1 MKGNEMTVRAIDLV
15 ANLLAEENLT
25 VVRVPSKTAS
35 FNIKTRVLS
44 LPIWK
49 DLTPEMEDLFV
60 IHEVGHAL
68 YTGEQYLVEANDMP
82 GLHSYMN
89 VVEDA
94 RIEKLMKR
102 KFPGVRKVM
111 NTAYTQLNNKDFFGI
126 KDRDLSTCLLVDK
139 INIHFKV
146 GYSSGVKFT
155 PEENRFVVRA
165 ERAETIEQVI
175 QLSKEILEF
184 SKQKLKEEKEEK
196 QRAKAKEDEE
206 DGEVEVEVE
215 DFEPQPSYGEP
226 EYDDDFPD
234 EEEDEDFGSDDSVS
248 TGGADEEDN
257 KEEEVIEEQELES
270 ITDKALQDKLEEFAD
285 DSIQYRYYSVISEAG
300 NDPIVGYKQI
310 FQDTKEFDSHITE
323 DHKADF
329 GKFMQNST
337 TMVNYLV
344 KEFEM
349 KKSADQYKRATTSK
363 LGSLDM
369 KKLHAYKFVDDI
381 FKQITVVPGGKNH
394 GMIFLLDW
402 SGSMSSVMR
411 PTLEQLINLVMF
423 CRRINIPY
431 EVYAFTSSYG
441 RRDYGSPEYM
451 EYASKNNDK
460 IKELRSMDEYTLY
473 AHPGRYNLL
482 ELFTNKMSA
491 SAFNSMARRLLA
503 PGFFQQRGYAMGGTP
518 LNEALVYMMDY
529 IPKFNKK
536 NLIQKTTFITLTDG
550 EGCNL
555 DSPENKSVSESVYY
569 EKIDKRYKV
578 KNFIQDQKTG
588 KQYELTLY
596 NETKVLLQMIKD
608 RTDAMIVGFFIC
620 QNKIRCIESAY
631 KNHYNTYMGTLG
643 ISVGSVREEFKE
655 KGFASM
661 RNTGRD
667 ELFLIPESSTRITE
681 GKFDID
687 SDMTASS
694 ISKKFGKMFNTKKH
708 SRILLDRFIS
718 MVA

>member
-1 MKGNEMTVRAIDLV
+1 MTVRAIDLV

-68 YTGEQYLVEANDMP
+68 YTGEEFLVESKDTP

-102 KFPGVRKVM
+102 KFPGVRKAM
-111 NTAYTQLNNKDFFGI
+111 NTAYAQLNDKDFFGI
-126 KDRDLSTCLLVDK
+126 KDLDLSACLLIDK

-146 GYSSGVKFT
+146 GYSSGIKFT
-155 PEENRFVVRA
+155 PEENRFVVRT
-165 ERAETIEQVI
+165 EQAETIKQVV
-175 QLSKEILEF
+175 QLAKEIREF
-184 SKQKLKEEKEEK
+184 SMQKLKEEKEEK
-196 QRAKAKEDEE
+196 QRAKLQEDEE
-206 DGEVEVEVE
+206 GGEVE
-215 DFEPQPSYGEP
+215 DFEPQPSYGESP
-226 EYDDDFPD
+226 EDGDDFP
-234 EEEDEDFGSDDSVS
+234 EEDEDYGDGIDNSVS
-248 TGGADEEDN
+248 TGADEPEVT
-257 KEEEVIEEQELES
+257 EEEELES
-270 ITDKALQDKLEEFAD
+270 ITDKALQEKLEEFAD
-285 DSIQYRYYSVISEAG
+285 DSIEYRYYSVMSEAG

-310 FQDTKEFDSHITE
+310 FQDTKEFDACITE
-323 DHKADF
+323 GHKATF
-329 GKFMQNST
+329 NKFMQNST
-337 TMVNYLV
+337 TMVNYMV

-369 KKLHAYKFVDDI
+369 RKLHSYKFVDDI

-394 GMIFLLDW
+394 GMMFLLDW

-441 RRDYGSPEYM
+441 RLDYGTPEY
-451 EYASKNNDK
+451 EERAHKNSDK
-460 IKELRSMDEYTLY
+460 RKELISMEEYTLF
-473 AHPGRYNLL
+473 ATPGSYSLL
-482 ELFTNKMSA
+482 ELFSNKMSA

-503 PGFFQQRGYAMGGTP
+503 PGFFQQRGYGMGGTP

-555 DSPENKSVSESVYY
+555 GSPSGKDVASESYNIPTG
-569 EKIDKRYKV
+569 KMTKV
-578 KNFIQDQKTG
+578 KNFIQDTKTG
-588 KQYELTLY
+588 KQYELTQF
-596 NETKVLLQMIKD
+596 NETKTLLQMIKD
-608 RTDAMIVGFFIC
+608 RTGAMIVGFFIC
-620 QNKIRCIESAY
+620 ENKIKCIESAY
-631 KNHYNTYMGTLG
+631 RSHYNNKVVT
-643 ISVGSVREEFKE
+643 SVESIRAEFKE

-667 ELFLIPESSTRITE
+667 ELFLIPESSTRIIE
-681 GKFDID
+681 GTFDVD

-694 ISKKFGKMFNTKKH
+694 ISKKFGKMLNTKKH
-708 SRILLDRFIS
+708 SRVLLDRFIA

>member
-1 MKGNEMTVRAIDLV
+1 MTVRAIDLV

-68 YTGEQYLVEANDMP
+68 YTGEQFLVEAKDMP
-82 GLHSYMN
+82 GLHSYLN

-102 KFPGVRKVM
+102 KFPGVRKAM
-111 NTAYTQLNNKDFFGI
+111 NTAYAQLNDKDFFGI
-126 KDRDLSTCLLVDK
+126 KDLDLNACLLIDK

-146 GYSSGVKFT
+146 GYSSGIKFT

-165 ERAETIEQVI
+165 ERAETIEQVV
-175 QLSKEILEF
+175 QLAKEIREF
-184 SKQKLKEEKEEK
+184 SMQKLKEEKEEK
-196 QRAKAKEDEE
+196 QRAKAEEVEE
-206 DGEVEVEVE
+206 DDDGEE
-215 DFEPQPSYGEP
+215 FEPQPSHGEP
-226 EYDDDFPD
+226 EYGDDLPED
-234 EEEDEDFGSDDSVS
+234 EEDEEDFGADDTVS
-248 TGGADEEDN
+248 TGADEEEEEE
-257 KEEEVIEEQELES
+257 EEEVDEEVDEEQELES

-285 DSIQYRYYSVISEAG
+285 DSIQYRYYSVISDEG

-310 FQDTKEFDSHITE
+310 FQDTQQFDADITE
-323 DHKADF
+323 GHKADF
-329 GKFMQNST
+329 NKFMQNST

-369 KKLHAYKFVDDI
+369 KKLHSYKFVDDI

-394 GMIFLLDW
+394 GMMFLLDW

-441 RRDYGSPEYM
+441 RLTYGTPEY
-451 EYASKNNDK
+451 EERASKNNDK
-460 IKELRSMDEYTLY
+460 RKELGAIDDYALY
-473 AHPGRYNLL
+473 ALPGSYNLL
-482 ELFTNKMSA
+482 ELFSNKMSA

-503 PGFFQQRGYAMGGTP
+503 PGFFQQRGYGMGGTP

-555 DSPENKSVSESVYY
+555 NSPDGKEVVIGVYNVELNK
-569 EKIDKRYKV
+569 RFMV
-578 KNFIQDQKTG
+578 KNFIRDVKAKTG
-588 KQYELTLY
+588 KQYELTQY
-596 NETKVLLQMIKD
+596 NETKTLLQMIKD
-608 RTDAMIVGFFIC
+608 RTGAMIVGFFIC
-620 QNKIRCIESAY
+620 ENKIKCIESAY
-631 KNHYNTYMGTLG
+631 RSHYSNKVVA
-643 ISVGSVREEFKE
+643 SVESIRAEFKE

-667 ELFLIPESSTRITE
+667 ELFLIPESSTRIVE
-681 GKFDID
+681 GTFDVD

-708 SRILLDRFIS
+708 SRVLLDRFIGL
-718 MVA
+718 VA

>member
-1 MKGNEMTVRAIDLV
+1 MTVRAIDLV

-68 YTGEQYLVEANDMP
+68 YTGEEFLVEAKDTP

-102 KFPGVRKVM
+102 KFPGVRKAM
-111 NTAYTQLNNKDFFGI
+111 NTAYAQLNDKDFFGI
-126 KDRDLSTCLLVDK
+126 KDLDLSACLLIDK

-146 GYSSGVKFT
+146 GYSSGIKFT
-155 PEENRFVVRA
+155 PEENRFVVRT

-175 QLSKEILEF
+175 QLSKEIREF
-184 SKQKLKEEKEEK
+184 SMQKLKEEKEEN
-196 QRAKAKEDEE
+196 QRAKAQEDEE
-206 DGEVEVEVE
+206 GGEVE
-215 DFEPQPSYGEP
+215 DFEPQPSHGEP
-226 EYDDDFPD
+226 EYGDDFPE
-234 EEEDEDFGSDDSVS
+234 EEEDYEDGIDDSVS
-248 TGGADEEDN
+248 TGADENEVD
-257 KEEEVIEEQELES
+257 EEEELES
-270 ITDKALQDKLEEFAD
+270 VTDKALQDKLEEFAD
-285 DSIQYRYYSVISEAG
+285 DSIEYRYYSVMSEAG

-310 FQDTKEFDSHITE
+310 FQDTKEFDACITE
-323 DHKADF
+323 GHKATF
-329 GKFMQNST
+329 NKFMQNST
-337 TMVNYLV
+337 TMVNYMV

-369 KKLHAYKFVDDI
+369 RKLHSYKFVDDI
-381 FKQITVVPGGKNH
+381 FKQIT
-394 GMIFLLDW
+394 
-402 SGSMSSVMR
+402 VMR

-423 CRRINIPY
+423 CRRVNIPY

-441 RRDYGSPEYM
+441 RLDYGTPEY
-451 EYASKNNDK
+451 EERAHKNSDK
-460 IKELRSMDEYTLY
+460 RKELISMEEYTLF
-473 AHPGRYNLL
+473 ATPGSYSLL
-482 ELFTNKMSA
+482 ELFSNRMSA

-503 PGFFQQRGYAMGGTP
+503 PGFFQQRGYGMGGTP

-555 DSPENKSVSESVYY
+555 SSPNGKDVASESYNTPTG
-569 EKIDKRYKV
+569 KMSKV
-578 KNFIQDQKTG
+578 KNFIQDAKTG
-588 KQYELTLY
+588 KQYELTQF
-596 NETKVLLQMIKD
+596 NETKTLLQMIKD
-608 RTDAMIVGFFIC
+608 RTGAMIVGFFIC
-620 QNKIRCIESAY
+620 ENKIKCIESAY
-631 KNHYNTYMGTLG
+631 RSHYNNRVVT
-643 ISVGSVREEFKE
+643 SVESIRAEFKE

-667 ELFLIPESSTRITE
+667 ELFLIPESSTRIIE
-681 GKFDID
+681 GTFDVD

-708 SRILLDRFIS
+708 SRVLLDRFIA

>member
-68 YTGEQYLVEANDMP
+68 YTGEQFLVEAKDMP
-82 GLHSYMN
+82 GLHSYLN

-102 KFPGVRKVM
+102 KFPGVRKAM
-111 NTAYTQLNNKDFFGI
+111 NTAYAQLNDKDFFGI
-126 KDRDLSTCLLVDK
+126 KDLDLSACLLIDK

-146 GYSSGVKFT
+146 GYSSGIKFT

-165 ERAETIEQVI
+165 ERAETIEQVV
-175 QLSKEILEF
+175 QLAKEIREF
-184 SKQKLKEEKEEK
+184 SMQKLKEEKEEK
-196 QRAKAKEDEE
+196 QRAKAEEVEEDE
-206 DGEVEVEVE
+206 DGEE
-215 DFEPQPSYGEP
+215 FEPQPSHGEP
-226 EYDDDFPD
+226 EYGDDFPED
-234 EEEDEDFGSDDSVS
+234 EEDEEDFGTDDSVS
-248 TGGADEEDN
+248 TGADEE
-257 KEEEVIEEQELES
+257 EVTEEQELES

-285 DSIQYRYYSVISEAG
+285 DSIQYRYYSVISDEG

-310 FQDTKEFDSHITE
+310 FQDTQQFDADITE
-323 DHKADF
+323 GHKADF
-329 GKFMQNST
+329 NKFMQNST

-369 KKLHAYKFVDDI
+369 RKLHSYKFVDDI

-394 GMIFLLDW
+394 GMMFLLDW

-423 CRRINIPY
+423 CRRVNIPY

-441 RRDYGSPEYM
+441 RLTYGTPEY
-451 EYASKNNDK
+451 EERASKNNDK
-460 IKELRSMDEYTLY
+460 RKELGAIDDYVLY
-473 AHPGRYNLL
+473 AIPGSYNLL
-482 ELFTNKMSA
+482 ELFSNKMSA

-503 PGFFQQRGYAMGGTP
+503 PGFFQQRGYGMGGTP
-518 LNEALVYMMDY
+518 LNEALIYMMDY

-550 EGCNL
+550 EGCILN
-555 DSPENKSVSESVYY
+555 SPNGKELATGVYNV
-569 EKIDKRYKV
+569 ELDKRFMV
-578 KNFIQDQKTG
+578 KNFIHDVKAKNG
-588 KQYELTLY
+588 KQYELTPY

-608 RTDAMIVGFFIC
+608 RTGAMIVGFFIC
-620 QNKIRCIESAY
+620 ENKIKCIESAY
-631 KNHYNTYMGTLG
+631 RSHYSNKVVA
-643 ISVGSVREEFKE
+643 SVESIRAEFKE

-667 ELFLIPESSTRITE
+667 ELFLIPESSTRIVE
-681 GKFDID
+681 GTFDVD
-687 SDMTASS
+687 SDMTASN

-708 SRILLDRFIS
+708 SRVLLDRFIGL
-718 MVA
+718 VA

>member
-1 MKGNEMTVRAIDLV
+1 MTVRAIDLV

-68 YTGEQYLVEANDMP
+68 YTGEEYLVEAKDTP
-82 GLHSYMN
+82 GLHSYLN

-102 KFPGVRKVM
+102 KFPGVRKAM
-111 NTAYTQLNNKDFFGI
+111 NTAYAQLNDKDFFGI
-126 KDRDLSTCLLVDK
+126 KDLDLSACLLIDK

-146 GYSSGVKFT
+146 GYSSGIKFT
-155 PEENRFVVRA
+155 PEENRFVVRT

-175 QLSKEILEF
+175 QLSKEIREF
-184 SKQKLKEEKEEK
+184 SMQKLKEEKEEK
-196 QRAKAKEDEE
+196 HRAKAQEDEE
-206 DGEVEVEVE
+206 SGEVE
-215 DFEPQPSYGEP
+215 DFEPQPSHGEP
-226 EYDDDFPD
+226 LEHEDDFPE
-234 EEEDEDFGSDDSVS
+234 EEEDYEDGIDDSVS
-248 TGGADEEDN
+248 TGADANEVDEE
-257 KEEEVIEEQELES
+257 EELES

-285 DSIQYRYYSVISEAG
+285 DSIAYRYYSVMSEAG

-310 FQDTKEFDSHITE
+310 FQDTKEFDACITE
-323 DHKADF
+323 GHKATF
-329 GKFMQNST
+329 NKFMQNST
-337 TMVNYLV
+337 TMVNYMV

-369 KKLHAYKFVDDI
+369 RKLHSYKFVDDI

-394 GMIFLLDW
+394 GMMFLLDW

-441 RRDYGSPEYM
+441 RLDYGTPEY
-451 EYASKNNDK
+451 EERAHKNSDK
-460 IKELRSMDEYTLY
+460 RKELISMEEYTLF
-473 AHPGRYNLL
+473 ATPGSYSLL
-482 ELFTNKMSA
+482 ELFSNKMSA

-503 PGFFQQRGYAMGGTP
+503 PGFFQQRGYGMGGTP

-555 DSPENKSVSESVYY
+555 SSPNGKDVSSESYNIPTG
-569 EKIDKRYKV
+569 KMSKV
-578 KNFIQDQKTG
+578 KNFIQDTKTG
-588 KQYELTLY
+588 KQYELTQY
-596 NETKVLLQMIKD
+596 NETKALLQMIKD
-608 RTDAMIVGFFIC
+608 RTGAMIVGFFIC
-620 QNKIRCIESAY
+620 ENKIKCIESAY
-631 KNHYNTYMGTLG
+631 RSHYSNKVVT
-643 ISVGSVREEFKE
+643 SVESIRAEFKE

-667 ELFLIPESSTRITE
+667 ELFLIPESSTRIIE
-681 GKFDID
+681 GTFDVD

-708 SRILLDRFIS
+708 SRVLLDRFIA

>member
-68 YTGEQYLVEANDMP
+68 YTGEEFLVEAKDTP
-82 GLHSYMN
+82 GLHSYLN

-102 KFPGVRKVM
+102 KFPGVRKAM
-111 NTAYTQLNNKDFFGI
+111 NTAYAQLNDKDFFGI
-126 KDRDLSTCLLVDK
+126 KDLDLSACLLIDK

-146 GYSSGVKFT
+146 GYSSGIKFT
-155 PEENRFVVRA
+155 PEENRFVVRT
-165 ERAETIEQVI
+165 ERAETIEQVV
-175 QLSKEILEF
+175 QLAKEIREF
-184 SKQKLKEEKEEK
+184 SMQKLKEEKEEK
-196 QRAKAKEDEE
+196 QRAKAQEEEE
-206 DGEVEVEVE
+206 DGEVE
-215 DFEPQPSYGEP
+215 DFEPQPSHSEP
-226 EYDDDFPD
+226 EYGDDFPE
-234 EEEDEDFGSDDSVS
+234 EEEDYEDGIDDSVS
-248 TGGADEEDN
+248 IGADAEEVT
-257 KEEEVIEEQELES
+257 EEEELES
-270 ITDKALQDKLEEFAD
+270 VTDKALQDKLEEFAD
-285 DSIQYRYYSVISEAG
+285 DSIEYRYYSVMSEAG
-300 NDPIVGYKQI
+300 NDPIIGYKQI
-310 FQDTKEFDSHITE
+310 FQDTKEFDACITE
-323 DHKADF
+323 GHKATF
-329 GKFMQNST
+329 NKFMQNST
-337 TMVNYLV
+337 TMVNYMV

-369 KKLHAYKFVDDI
+369 RKLHSYKFVDDI

-394 GMIFLLDW
+394 GMMFLLDW

-441 RRDYGSPEYM
+441 RLDYGTPEY
-451 EYASKNNDK
+451 EERAHKNSDK
-460 IKELRSMDEYTLY
+460 RKELCAIDDY
-473 AHPGRYNLL
+473 ALFATPGSYSLL
-482 ELFTNKMSA
+482 ELFSNKMSA

-503 PGFFQQRGYAMGGTP
+503 PGFFQQRGYGMGGTP

-555 DSPENKSVSESVYY
+555 SSPSGKDVASESYNIPTG
-569 EKIDKRYKV
+569 KKSKV
-578 KNFIQDQKTG
+578 KNFIQDAKTG
-588 KQYELTLY
+588 KQYELTQF
-596 NETKVLLQMIKD
+596 NETKTLLQMIKD
-608 RTDAMIVGFFIC
+608 RTGAMIVGFFIC
-620 QNKIRCIESAY
+620 ENKIKCIEEAY
-631 KNHYNTYMGTLG
+631 RSHYSRKFTA
-643 ISVGSVREEFKE
+643 SVESVRAEFKE

-667 ELFLIPESSTRITE
+667 ELFLIPESSTRIIE
-681 GKFDID
+681 GTFDVD

-708 SRILLDRFIS
+708 SRVLLDRFIA

>member
-1 MKGNEMTVRAIDLV
+1 MTVRAIDLV

-68 YTGEQYLVEANDMP
+68 YTGEEYLVEAKDTP
-82 GLHSYMN
+82 GLHSYLN

-102 KFPGVRKVM
+102 KFPGVRKTM
-111 NTAYTQLNNKDFFGI
+111 NTAYAQLNDKDFFGI
-126 KDRDLSTCLLVDK
+126 KDLDLSACLLIDK

-146 GYSSGVKFT
+146 GYSSGIKFT

-165 ERAETIEQVI
+165 EQAETIKQVV
-175 QLSKEILEF
+175 QLAKEIREF
-184 SKQKLKEEKEEK
+184 SMQKLKEEKEEN
-196 QRAKAKEDEE
+196 QRAKLQEE
-206 DGEVEVEVE
+206 DGEVE
-215 DFEPQPSYGEP
+215 DFEPQPSHGEP
-226 EYDDDFPD
+226 LEHEDDFPE
-234 EEEDEDFGSDDSVS
+234 EEEDYEDGIDDSVS
-248 TGGADEEDN
+248 TGADEEEVDEVT
-257 KEEEVIEEQELES
+257 EEEELES

-285 DSIQYRYYSVISEAG
+285 DSIQYRYYSVMSEAG

-310 FQDTKEFDSHITE
+310 FQDTKEFDACITE
-323 DHKADF
+323 GHKATF
-329 GKFMQNST
+329 NKFMQNST
-337 TMVNYLV
+337 TMVNYMV

-369 KKLHAYKFVDDI
+369 RKLHSYKFVDDI

-394 GMIFLLDW
+394 GMMFLLDW

-431 EVYAFTSSYG
+431 EVYAFTSSYN
-441 RRDYGSPEYM
+441 RLDYGTPEY
-451 EYASKNNDK
+451 EERSSKNSDK
-460 IKELRSMDEYTLY
+460 RKELCAIDDYVLF
-473 AHPGRYNLL
+473 ALPGAYSLL
-482 ELFTNKMSA
+482 ELFSNKMSA

-503 PGFFQQRGYAMGGTP
+503 PGFFQQRGFGMGGTP

-555 DSPENKSVSESVYY
+555 GSPFGKDVASESYNIPTG
-569 EKIDKRYKV
+569 KMTKV
-578 KNFIQDQKTG
+578 KNFIQDTKTG
-588 KQYELTLY
+588 KQYELTQY
-596 NETKVLLQMIKD
+596 NETKALLQMIKD
-608 RTDAMIVGFFIC
+608 RTGAMIVGFFIC
-620 QNKIRCIESAY
+620 ENKIKCIESAY
-631 KNHYNTYMGTLG
+631 RSHYNNKVVT
-643 ISVGSVREEFKE
+643 SVESIRAEFKE

-667 ELFLIPESSTRITE
+667 ELFLIPESSTRIIE
-681 GKFDID
+681 GTFDVD

-694 ISKKFGKMFNTKKH
+694 ISKRFGKMLNVKKH
-708 SRILLDRFIS
+708 SRVLLDRFIS

>member
-1 MKGNEMTVRAIDLV
+1 M
-15 ANLLAEENLT
+15 
-25 VVRVPSKTAS
+25 VRVPSKTAS

-68 YTGEQYLVEANDMP
+68 YTGEEFLVEAKDNP

-102 KFPGVRKVM
+102 KFPGVRKAM
-111 NTAYTQLNNKDFFGI
+111 NTAYAQLNDKDFFGI
-126 KDRDLSTCLLVDK
+126 KDLDLSACLLIDK

-146 GYSSGVKFT
+146 GYSSGIKFT
-155 PEENRFVVRA
+155 PEENRFVVRT

-175 QLSKEILEF
+175 QLSKEIREF
-184 SKQKLKEEKEEK
+184 SMQKLKEEKEEN
-196 QRAKAKEDEE
+196 QRAKAQEDEE
-206 DGEVEVEVE
+206 GGEVE
-215 DFEPQPSYGEP
+215 DFEPQPSHSEP
-226 EYDDDFPD
+226 EYGDDFP
-234 EEEDEDFGSDDSVS
+234 EDEDDEEDYEDGIDDSVS
-248 TGGADEEDN
+248 TNADANEVDEE
-257 KEEEVIEEQELES
+257 EELES

-285 DSIQYRYYSVISEAG
+285 DSIAYRYYSVMSEAG

-310 FQDTKEFDSHITE
+310 FQDTKEFDACITE
-323 DHKADF
+323 GHKATF
-329 GKFMQNST
+329 NKFMQNST
-337 TMVNYLV
+337 TMVNYMV

-369 KKLHAYKFVDDI
+369 RKLHSYKFVDDI

-394 GMIFLLDW
+394 GMMFLLDW

-441 RRDYGSPEYM
+441 RLDYGTPEY
-451 EYASKNNDK
+451 EERSSKNIDK
-460 IKELRSMDEYTLY
+460 RNELY
-473 AHPGRYNLL
+473 AIDDYALFATPGSYSLL
-482 ELFTNKMSA
+482 ELFSNKMSA

-503 PGFFQQRGYAMGGTP
+503 PGFFQQRGYGMGGTP

-555 DSPENKSVSESVYY
+555 ASPNGKDVSSESYNIPTG
-569 EKIDKRYKV
+569 KISKV
-578 KNFIQDQKTG
+578 KNFIQDAKTG
-588 KQYELTLY
+588 KQYELTQY
-596 NETKVLLQMIKD
+596 NETKALLQMIKD
-608 RTDAMIVGFFIC
+608 RTGAMIVGFFIC
-620 QNKIRCIESAY
+620 ENKIKCIESAY
-631 KNHYNTYMGTLG
+631 RSHYSNKVVT
-643 ISVGSVREEFKE
+643 SVESIRAEFKE

-667 ELFLIPESSTRITE
+667 ELFLIPESSTRIIE
-681 GKFDID
+681 GTFDVD

-708 SRILLDRFIS
+708 SRVLLDRFIA

>member
-1 MKGNEMTVRAIDLV
+1 MTVRAIDLV

-68 YTGEQYLVEANDMP
+68 YTGEEFLVESKDMP
-82 GLHSYMN
+82 GLHSYLN

-102 KFPGVRKVM
+102 KFPGVRKAM
-111 NTAYTQLNNKDFFGI
+111 NTAYAQLNDKDFFGI
-126 KDRDLSTCLLVDK
+126 KDLDLNACLLIDK

-146 GYSSGVKFT
+146 GYSSGIKFT

-175 QLSKEILEF
+175 QLSKEIREF
-184 SKQKLKEEKEEK
+184 SMQKLKEEKEEK
-196 QRAKAKEDEE
+196 QRAKAEEVEE
-206 DGEVEVEVE
+206 DDDGEE
-215 DFEPQPSYGEP
+215 FEPQPSHGEP
-226 EYDDDFPD
+226 EYGDDLPED
-234 EEEDEDFGSDDSVS
+234 EEDEEDFGADDTVS
-248 TGGADEEDN
+248 TGADEEEVEVD
-257 KEEEVIEEQELES
+257 EEDELES

-285 DSIQYRYYSVISEAG
+285 DSIQYRYYSVISDEG

-310 FQDTKEFDSHITE
+310 FQDTQQFDADITE
-323 DHKADF
+323 GHKADF
-329 GKFMQNST
+329 NKFMQNST
-337 TMVNYLV
+337 TMVNYMV

-369 KKLHAYKFVDDI
+369 RKLHSYKFVDDI

-394 GMIFLLDW
+394 GMMFLLDW

-441 RRDYGSPEYM
+441 RLTYGTPEY
-451 EYASKNNDK
+451 EERASKNNDK
-460 IKELRSMDEYTLY
+460 RKELGAIDDYALY
-473 AHPGRYNLL
+473 ALPGSYNLL
-482 ELFTNKMSA
+482 ELFSNKMSA

-503 PGFFQQRGYAMGGTP
+503 PGFFQQRGYGMGGTP

-555 DSPENKSVSESVYY
+555 NSPDGKEVVIGVYNV
-569 EKIDKRYKV
+569 ELNKRYKV
-578 KNFIQDQKTG
+578 KNFIRDVKAKTG
-588 KQYELTLY
+588 KQYELTQY
-596 NETKVLLQMIKD
+596 NETKTLLQMIKD
-608 RTDAMIVGFFIC
+608 RTGAMIVGFFIC
-620 QNKIRCIESAY
+620 ENKIRCIESAY
-631 KNHYNTYMGTLG
+631 RSHYSNKVVA
-643 ISVGSVREEFKE
+643 SVESIRAEFKE

-667 ELFLIPESSTRITE
+667 ELFLIPESSTRIVE
-681 GKFDID
+681 GTFDVD

-708 SRILLDRFIS
+708 SRVLLDRFIGL
-718 MVA
+718 VA

>member
-1 MKGNEMTVRAIDLV
+1 MTVRAIDLV

-68 YTGEQYLVEANDMP
+68 YTGEKFLVEAKDTP
-82 GLHSYMN
+82 GLFSYLN

-111 NTAYTQLNNKDFFGI
+111 NTAYAQLNDKDFFGI
-126 KDRDLSTCLLVDK
+126 KDLDLSACLLIDR

-155 PEENRFVVRA
+155 REENQFVVRA
-165 ERAETIEQVI
+165 DRAETIDQVI
-175 QLSKEILEF
+175 QLAKEIREF
-184 SKQKLKEEKEEK
+184 SMQKLKEEKEAK
-196 QRAKAKEDEE
+196 QRAKAEEE
-206 DGEVEVEVE
+206 DGEVE
-215 DFEPQPSYGEP
+215 DFEQQPSHGEP
-226 EYDDDFPD
+226 EYGDDFP
-234 EEEDEDFGSDDSVS
+234 EEDYEDGIDDSVS
-248 TGGADEEDN
+248 TGADMNEPIIDN
-257 KEEEVIEEQELES
+257 ELDELES
-270 ITDKALQDKLEEFAD
+270 VTDRALQDKLEEFAD
-285 DSIQYRYYSVISEAG
+285 DSIEYRYYSVISEEG
-300 NDPIVGYKQI
+300 NNPIIGYKQI
-310 FQDTKEFDSHITE
+310 FQDTMLFDADITE
-323 DHKADF
+323 GHKANF
-329 GKFMQNST
+329 NKFMHNST

-369 KKLHAYKFVDDI
+369 RKLHSYKFVDDI

-402 SGSMSSVMR
+402 SGSMASVMR
-411 PTLEQLINLVMF
+411 STLEQLINLVMF

-431 EVYAFTSSYG
+431 EVYAFTSSYN
-441 RRDYGSPEYM
+441 RLDYGGPTYM
-451 EYASKNNDK
+451 ERLSKNTDK
-460 IKELRSMDEYTLY
+460 RKELY
-473 AHPGRYNLL
+473 AIDDYALFAVPGTYNLL
-482 ELFTNKMSA
+482 ELFSNKMSA

-503 PGFFQQRGYAMGGTP
+503 PGFFQTRGYGMGGTP

-555 DSPENKSVSESVYY
+555 ASPHGKDVTNNIYNVPTDTVH
-569 EKIDKRYKV
+569 KV
-578 KNFIQDQKTG
+578 KNFIRDTKTG
-588 KQYELTLY
+588 RQYELTPY
-596 NETKVLLQMIKD
+596 NETKTLLQIIKD
-608 RTDAMIVGFFIC
+608 RTGAMIVGFFIC
-620 QNKIRCIESAY
+620 ENKIRCIESAY
-631 KNHYNTYMGTLG
+631 RSHYYNKVVT
-643 ISVGSVREEFKE
+643 SVESVRDEFKE
-655 KGFASM
+655 RGFASM

-667 ELFLIPESSTRITE
+667 ELFLIPESSTRIIE
-681 GKFDID
+681 GTFDVD

-708 SRILLDRFIS
+708 SRVLLDRFIS

>member
-1 MKGNEMTVRAIDLV
+1 MTVRAIDLV

-68 YTGEQYLVEANDMP
+68 YTGEQFLVEAKDMP
-82 GLHSYMN
+82 GLHSYLN

-102 KFPGVRKVM
+102 KFPGVRKAM
-111 NTAYTQLNNKDFFGI
+111 NTAYAQLNDKDFFGI
-126 KDRDLSTCLLVDK
+126 KDLDLSACLLIDK

-146 GYSSGVKFT
+146 GYSSGIKFT

-165 ERAETIEQVI
+165 ERAETIEQVV
-175 QLSKEILEF
+175 QLAKEIREF
-184 SKQKLKEEKEEK
+184 SMQKLKEEKEEK
-196 QRAKAKEDEE
+196 QRAKAEEVEEDE
-206 DGEVEVEVE
+206 DGEE
-215 DFEPQPSYGEP
+215 FEPQPSHGEP
-226 EYDDDFPD
+226 EYGDDFPED
-234 EEEDEDFGSDDSVS
+234 EEDEEDFGADDSVS
-248 TGGADEEDN
+248 TGADEEEVD
-257 KEEEVIEEQELES
+257 EENDEEQELES

-285 DSIQYRYYSVISEAG
+285 DSIQYRYYSVISDEG

-310 FQDTKEFDSHITE
+310 FQDTQQFDADITE
-323 DHKADF
+323 GHKADF
-329 GKFMQNST
+329 NKFMQNST
-337 TMVNYLV
+337 TMVNYMV

-349 KKSADQYKRATTSK
+349 KKSADQYKKATTSK

-369 KKLHAYKFVDDI
+369 RKLHSYKFVDDI

-394 GMIFLLDW
+394 GMMFLLDW

-423 CRRINIPY
+423 CRRVNIPY

-441 RRDYGSPEYM
+441 RLTYGTPEY
-451 EYASKNNDK
+451 EERASKNNDK
-460 IKELRSMDEYTLY
+460 RKELGAIDDYALY
-473 AHPGRYNLL
+473 AIPGSYNLL
-482 ELFTNKMSA
+482 ELFSNKMSA

-503 PGFFQQRGYAMGGTP
+503 PGFFQQRGYGMGGTP

-555 DSPENKSVSESVYY
+555 NSPNGKEVATGVYNAELNK
-569 EKIDKRYKV
+569 RFMV
-578 KNFIQDQKTG
+578 KNFIHDVKANNG
-588 KQYELTLY
+588 KQYELTTY

-608 RTDAMIVGFFIC
+608 RTGAMIVGFFIC
-620 QNKIRCIESAY
+620 ENKIKCIESAY
-631 KNHYNTYMGTLG
+631 RSHYSNKVVS
-643 ISVGSVREEFKE
+643 SVESIRAEFKE
-655 KGFASM
+655 KGYASM

-667 ELFLIPESSTRITE
+667 ELFLIPESSTRIIE
-681 GKFDID
+681 GTFDVD
-687 SDMTASS
+687 SDMSASN

-708 SRILLDRFIS
+708 SRVLLDRFIGL
-718 MVA
+718 VA

>member
-1 MKGNEMTVRAIDLV
+1 MTVRAIDLV

-68 YTGEQYLVEANDMP
+68 YTGEEYLVEAKDTP
-82 GLHSYMN
+82 GLHSYLN

-102 KFPGVRKVM
+102 KFPGVRKTM
-111 NTAYTQLNNKDFFGI
+111 NTAYAQLNDKDFFGI
-126 KDRDLSTCLLVDK
+126 KDLDLSACLLIDK

-146 GYSSGVKFT
+146 GYSSGIKFT
-155 PEENRFVVRA
+155 PEENRFVVRT

-175 QLSKEILEF
+175 QLSKEIREF
-184 SKQKLKEEKEEK
+184 SMQKLKEEKEEK
-196 QRAKAKEDEE
+196 QRAKAQEDEE
-206 DGEVEVEVE
+206 SGEVE
-215 DFEPQPSYGEP
+215 DFEPQPSHIEP
-226 EYDDDFPD
+226 EYGDDFP
-234 EEEDEDFGSDDSVS
+234 EDEDDEEDYEDGIDDSVS
-248 TGGADEEDN
+248 TGTDENEVDEE
-257 KEEEVIEEQELES
+257 KELES

-285 DSIQYRYYSVISEAG
+285 DSIQYRYYSVMSEAG

-310 FQDTKEFDSHITE
+310 FQDTQDFDNNITE
-323 DHKADF
+323 GHKATF
-329 GKFMQNST
+329 NKFMQNST
-337 TMVNYLV
+337 TMVNYMV

-369 KKLHAYKFVDDI
+369 RKLHSYKFVDDI

-394 GMIFLLDW
+394 GMMFLLDW

-431 EVYAFTSSYG
+431 EVYAFTSSYS
-441 RRDYGSPEYM
+441 RLNYGTPEY
-451 EYASKNNDK
+451 EERAHKNNDK
-460 IKELRSMDEYTLY
+460 RKELYSMEEYTLF
-473 AHPGRYNLL
+473 ANPGSYSLL
-482 ELFTNKMSA
+482 ELFSNKMSA
-491 SAFNSMARRLLA
+491 SSFNSMARRLLA
-503 PGFFQQRGYAMGGTP
+503 PGFFQQRGFGLGGTP

-550 EGCNL
+550 EGGNL
-555 DSPENKSVSESVYY
+555 NAPNDKDVLSGVYNTATCKSY
-569 EKIDKRYKV
+569 RV
-578 KNFIQDQKTG
+578 KNFIQDTKTG
-588 KQYELTLY
+588 KQYELTQF
-596 NETKVLLQMIKD
+596 NETKILLQMIKD
-608 RTDAMIVGFFIC
+608 RTGAMIVGFFIC
-620 QNKIRCIESAY
+620 ENKIKCIESAY
-631 KNHYNTYMGTLG
+631 HAHYSKKFT
-643 ISVGSVREEFKE
+643 ISIDSVRNEFKE

-667 ELFLIPESSTRITE
+667 ELFLIPESSTRIIE
-681 GKFDID
+681 GTFEVD
-687 SDMTASS
+687 SDMSASS
-694 ISKKFGKMFNTKKH
+694 ISKKFSKMFNTKKH
-708 SRILLDRFIS
+708 SRVLLDRFIA

>member
-68 YTGEQYLVEANDMP
+68 YTGEQFLVEAKDMP
-82 GLHSYMN
+82 GLHSYLN

-102 KFPGVRKVM
+102 KFPGVRKAM
-111 NTAYTQLNNKDFFGI
+111 NTAYAQLNDKDFFGI
-126 KDRDLSTCLLVDK
+126 KDLDLNACLLIDK

-146 GYSSGVKFT
+146 GYSSGIKFT

-165 ERAETIEQVI
+165 ERAETIEQVV
-175 QLSKEILEF
+175 QLAKEIREF
-184 SKQKLKEEKEEK
+184 STQKLKEEKEEK
-196 QRAKAKEDEE
+196 QRAKAEEVEEDE
-206 DGEVEVEVE
+206 DGEE
-215 DFEPQPSYGEP
+215 FEPQPSHGEP
-226 EYDDDFPD
+226 EYDDDLPEEE
-234 EEEDEDFGSDDSVS
+234 EEEDFGADDSVS
-248 TGGADEEDN
+248 TGADEEEVD
-257 KEEEVIEEQELES
+257 EENDEEQELES

-285 DSIQYRYYSVISEAG
+285 DSIQYRYYSVISDEG

-310 FQDTKEFDSHITE
+310 FQDTQQFDADITE
-323 DHKADF
+323 GHKADF
-329 GKFMQNST
+329 NKFMQNST

-369 KKLHAYKFVDDI
+369 RKLHSYKFVDDI

-394 GMIFLLDW
+394 GMMFLLDW

-441 RRDYGSPEYM
+441 RLDYGTPEY
-451 EYASKNNDK
+451 EERASKNNDK
-460 IKELRSMDEYTLY
+460 RKELGAIDDYALY
-473 AHPGRYNLL
+473 AIPGSYNLL
-482 ELFTNKMSA
+482 ELFSNKMSA

-503 PGFFQQRGYAMGGTP
+503 PGFFQQRGYGMGGTP

-555 DSPENKSVSESVYY
+555 NSPNGKDVATGVYNV
-569 EKIDKRYKV
+569 ELDKRFMV
-578 KNFIQDQKTG
+578 KNFIHDVKAKNG
-588 KQYELTLY
+588 KQYELTTY

-608 RTDAMIVGFFIC
+608 RTGAMIVGFFIC
-620 QNKIRCIESAY
+620 ENKIKCIESAY
-631 KNHYNTYMGTLG
+631 RSHYSNKVVA
-643 ISVGSVREEFKE
+643 SVESIRAEFKE
-655 KGFASM
+655 KGYASM

-667 ELFLIPESSTRITE
+667 ELFLIPESSTRIIE
-681 GKFDID
+681 GTFDVD
-687 SDMTASS
+687 SDMSASN

-708 SRILLDRFIS
+708 SRVLLDRFIGL
-718 MVA
+718 VA

>member
-1 MKGNEMTVRAIDLV
+1 MTVRAIDLV

-68 YTGEQYLVEANDMP
+68 YTGEQFLVEAKDMP
-82 GLHSYMN
+82 GLHSYLN

-102 KFPGVRKVM
+102 KFPGVRKAM
-111 NTAYTQLNNKDFFGI
+111 NTAYAQLNDKDFFGI
-126 KDRDLSTCLLVDK
+126 KDLDLSACLLIDK

-146 GYSSGVKFT
+146 GYSSGIKFT

-165 ERAETIEQVI
+165 ERAETIEQVV
-175 QLSKEILEF
+175 QLAKEIREF
-184 SKQKLKEEKEEK
+184 SMQKLKEEKEEK
-196 QRAKAKEDEE
+196 QRAKAEEVEEDE
-206 DGEVEVEVE
+206 DGEE
-215 DFEPQPSYGEP
+215 FEPQPSHGEP
-226 EYDDDFPD
+226 EYDDDLPEEE
-234 EEEDEDFGSDDSVS
+234 EEEDFGADDSVS
-248 TGGADEEDN
+248 TGADEEEVD
-257 KEEEVIEEQELES
+257 EENDEEQELES

-285 DSIQYRYYSVISEAG
+285 DSIQYRYYSVISDEG

-310 FQDTKEFDSHITE
+310 FQDTQQFDADITE
-323 DHKADF
+323 GHKADF
-329 GKFMQNST
+329 NKFMQNST

-369 KKLHAYKFVDDI
+369 RKLHSYKFVDDI

-394 GMIFLLDW
+394 GMMFLLDW

-441 RRDYGSPEYM
+441 RLDYGTPEY
-451 EYASKNNDK
+451 EERAHKNMDK
-460 IKELRSMDEYTLY
+460 RKELYSIDDY
-473 AHPGRYNLL
+473 ALFANPGSYRLL
-482 ELFTNKMSA
+482 ELFSNKMSA
-491 SAFNSMARRLLA
+491 SSFNSMARRLLA
-503 PGFFQQRGYAMGGTP
+503 PGFFQQRGYGMGGTP

-550 EGCNL
+550 EGRNL
-555 DSPENKSVSESVYY
+555 NSPAGKELATGVYNV
-569 EKIDKRYKV
+569 ELDKRFMV
-578 KNFIQDQKTG
+578 KNFIHDVKAKNG
-588 KQYELTLY
+588 KQYELTTY

-608 RTDAMIVGFFIC
+608 RTGAMIVGFFIC
-620 QNKIRCIESAY
+620 ENKIKCIESAY
-631 KNHYNTYMGTLG
+631 RSHYSNKVVA
-643 ISVGSVREEFKE
+643 SVESIRAEFKE

-667 ELFLIPESSTRITE
+667 ELFLIPESSTRIVE
-681 GKFDID
+681 GTFDVD

-708 SRILLDRFIS
+708 SRVLLDRFIA

>member
-1 MKGNEMTVRAIDLV
+1 MTVRAIDLV

-68 YTGEQYLVEANDMP
+68 YTGEEFLVESKDTP

-111 NTAYTQLNNKDFFGI
+111 NTAYAQLNDKDFFGI
-126 KDRDLSTCLLVDK
+126 KDLDLNACLLIDK

-146 GYSSGVKFT
+146 GYSSGIKFT

-165 ERAETIEQVI
+165 ERTETIEQVV
-175 QLSKEILEF
+175 QLAKEIREF
-184 SKQKLKEEKEEK
+184 SMQKLKEEKEEK
-196 QRAKAKEDEE
+196 QRAKAEEDEE
-206 DGEVEVEVE
+206 GGEVE
-215 DFEPQPSYGEP
+215 DFEPQPSHGEP
-226 EYDDDFPD
+226 EYGDDFPED
-234 EEEDEDFGSDDSVS
+234 EEDEEDFGADDSVS
-248 TGGADEEDN
+248 TGADEEEVT
-257 KEEEVIEEQELES
+257 EEKELES

-285 DSIQYRYYSVISEAG
+285 DSIQYRYYSVISDEG

-310 FQDTKEFDSHITE
+310 FQDTQRFDADITE
-323 DHKADF
+323 GHKADF
-329 GKFMQNST
+329 NKFMQNST

-369 KKLHAYKFVDDI
+369 RKLHSYKFVDDI

-394 GMIFLLDW
+394 GMMFLLDW

-441 RRDYGSPEYM
+441 RLNYGTPEY
-451 EYASKNNDK
+451 EERTSKNRDK
-460 IKELRSMDEYTLY
+460 RKELHSIDDY
-473 AHPGRYNLL
+473 ALFADPGSYNLL
-482 ELFTNKMSA
+482 ELFSNKMSA

-503 PGFFQQRGYAMGGTP
+503 PGFFQQRGYGMGGTP

-550 EGCNL
+550 EGCSLN
-555 DSPENKSVSESVYY
+555 SPAGKELATGVYNVELNK
-569 EKIDKRYKV
+569 RFMV
-578 KNFIQDQKTG
+578 KNFIHDVKAKNG
-588 KQYELTLY
+588 KQYEFTPY

-608 RTDAMIVGFFIC
+608 RTGAMIVGFFIC
-620 QNKIRCIESAY
+620 ENKIKCIESAY
-631 KNHYNTYMGTLG
+631 RSHYSNKVVA
-643 ISVGSVREEFKE
+643 SVESIRAEFKE

-667 ELFLIPESSTRITE
+667 ELFLIPESSTRIVE
-681 GKFDID
+681 GTFDVD

-708 SRILLDRFIS
+708 SRVLLDRFIGL
-718 MVA
+718 VA